1 MTTYIQW
8 LVKFLG
14 TNSQTHGHSI
24 TFIYYFLGYENGGY
38 GFDPGCSTSK
48 YSRIESS
55 RLDTSRLSRM
65 ETSRLDTSRLS
76 RMETCRASLDEFIPK
91 PEEENEDDYLAI
103 ILIDSL
109 LNKDVKIHK

>member
-1 MTTYIQW
+1 MRS
-8 LVKFLG
+8 FG
-14 TNSQTHGHSI
+14 TNSQTHGHPV

-65 ETSRLDTSRLS
+65 ET
-76 RMETCRASLDEFIPK
+76 CRASLDEFIPK

-103 ILIDSL
+103 ILIDL
-109 LNKDVKIHK
+109 ELKHNYNIIIIREAQYNLEWTN

>member
-1 MTTYIQW
+1 M
-8 LVKFLG
+8 
-14 TNSQTHGHSI
+14 
-24 TFIYYFLGYENGGY
+24 
-38 GFDPGCSTSK
+38 DTS
-48 YSRIESS
+48 RLNRMETS